1 MGTTT
6 SQQKPP
12 QSPRETMIREV
23 IHDLRGV
30 INDLKQMGTGTSHQE
45 QELTPSETIPTETM
59 IHDVIR
65 ELERIIP
72 TLEWI
77 NTKCMED
84 ERLPVITNGELV
96 ITELK
101 KHLCELQTLIRD

>member
-1 MGTTT
+1 
-6 SQQKPP
+6 
-12 QSPRETMIREV
+12 
-23 IHDLRGV
+23 
-30 INDLKQMGTGTSHQE
+30 MGTGTSHQE
-45 QELTPSETIPTETM
+45 QELPETTPPEAM
-59 IHDVIR
+59 MHDVIR

-77 NTKCMED
+77 NTRCMED

-101 KHLCELQTLIRD
+101 KHLCELQTLIHEE